1 MDVQNKLLL
10 RQIKRHFGSLE
21 HVPESLLPF
30 LNDINKSYNGF
41 DDDSKLLVNSLDISS
56 LELRNAFLKHKQ
68 DAESQ
73 KFIIRKIKEAISVL
87 NKSKVAD
94 QKIENFADDE
104 KKLVDDLIS
113 LVENHKKAVDEVL
126 KLSKAVEQNPASIVI
141 TDPKGNI
148 EYVNKKFC
156 DLTGYSFEEVIGKNP
171 RILKSDTTKKEYAE
185 DLWHTILKGKEWSGT
200 LRNVKKNGEFYWESA
215 LIAPIMNEEN
225 QITHFLAVK
234 EDITERKLMDETL
247 IALSGLQTI
256 LMNIASKYINLN
268 MNQIE
273 PVIQESLAEIGKF
286 VEADR
291 VNIFYYNYD
300 ENVCSNTHE
309 WCAQGIAPRKES
321 AKNISIILMAE
332 WLEAHRKGESFL
344 MEDISLLEAGNLKMM
359 IESCA
364 IKSFLTV
371 PMMRDDICI
380 GFVGFDYLTKIRKS
394 TDNEKKLLY
403 VFCQM
408 VVNLHIRAELEKNL
422 LVEKDNA
429 QAANRAKSEFLA
441 NMSHEIRTPMNSILG
456 FSEVMLN
463 TTQDLKQ
470 KNFLKTILDSGKS
483 LLSLINDILDLSK
496 IEAGRMEISPEP
508 ADLRTIIRE
517 IFQLFEQKI
526 KEKNIELIAE
536 IDDSFPHTIIIDEI
550 RLRQI
555 LLNLVGNAIKFT
567 LYGKVV
573 VAIRILTDI
582 EGIISFEIAV
592 SDTGIGI
599 PEMDQKRI
607 FESFSQQAGQDYRQY
622 GGTGLGLAI
631 SRRLCELMNGKI
643 SVKSILGS
651 GSTFTINFENI
662 KYSEEEL
669 NIDNLYL
676 WSEEKVHIHN
686 AHILIVD
693 DVPYNRQLLTAYLEE
708 FNFQLMEAEN
718 GEMAVELARLYHP
731 DLIFMDIR
739 MPGMNGYEATTILK
753 SEEKTKKI
761 PIIALTASTMHSEV
775 DRLKALFD
783 GYLRKPVQKRSLLN
797 EMMRFIPFEHIEKE
811 SETDVNVISS
821 IPLIPLS
828 IPETIKPAFNAKF
841 LEEINRQSLFMMTD
855 KLAELS
861 AAMENFG
868 QEHHLDL
875 LLVEVAE
882 LRNHIENFDFEQ
894 IQYTLVIIKSIFKTN

>member
-1 MDVQNKLLL
+1 MDLQNKLLL
-10 RQIKRHFGSLE
+10 RQIRRHFGSIE
-21 HVPESLLPF
+21 NVPDGFLPF
-30 LNDINKSYNGF
+30 LKDIGKSYDGF
-41 DDDSKLLVNSLDISS
+41 DEDAKLLVNSLDISS

-73 KFIIRKIKEAISVL
+73 KFIIQKIKEAISVL
-87 NKSKVAD
+87 IKSQVAD
-94 QKIENFADDE
+94 QKIESRADDG

-156 DLTGYSFEEVIGKNP
+156 DLTGYSFEEVVGKNP

-185 DLWHTILKGKEWSGT
+185 ELWHTILDGKEWSGT

-215 LIAPIMNEEN
+215 LIAPIINEEK

-247 IALSGLQTI
+247 ASLSGLQTI

-268 MNQIE
+268 LNQIE
-273 PVIQESLAEIGKF
+273 PVIQESLAEIGRF

-291 VNIFYYNYD
+291 VNIFYYNYSD
-300 ENVCSNTHE
+300 NICTNTHE
-309 WCAQGIAPRKES
+309 WCSEGIPFRKES
-321 AKNISIILMAE
+321 SKNISIDFMTD
-332 WLEAHRKGESFL
+332 WLEAHQKGESFL
-344 MEDISLLEAGNLKMM
+344 VEDISLLAPGKLKTM

-364 IKSFLTV
+364 VKSFLTV
-371 PMMRDDICI
+371 PMMRDDTCI
-380 GFVGFDYLTKIRKS
+380 GFVGFDYLTKLRKS
-394 TDNEKKLLY
+394 AENEKKLLY
-403 VFCQM
+403 VFSQM

-422 LVEKDNA
+422 LIEKENA

-463 TTQDLKQ
+463 TTHDPKQ

-508 ADLRTIIRE
+508 ADIRIIIRE
-517 IFQLFEQKI
+517 IFQLFEQKV

-536 IDDSFPHTIIIDEI
+536 IDENFPNTIIIDEI

-567 LYGKVV
+567 LHGKVV
-573 VAIRILTDI
+573 VSVHLLTDDQ
-582 EGIISFEIAV
+582 GIISFEIAV
-592 SDTGIGI
+592 TDTGIGI
-599 PEMDQKRI
+599 PENDQQQI
-607 FESFSQQAGQDYRQY
+607 FESFSQQSGQDYRLY

-651 GSTFTINFENI
+651 GSTFTVHFKNI
-662 KYSEEEL
+662 KHSDEEL
-669 NIDNLYL
+669 SHDNFYL
-676 WSEEKVHIHN
+676 WSDDKVHFHN

-708 FNFQLMEAEN
+708 FNLKLTEAEN

-753 SEEKTKKI
+753 SDEKTQKI
-761 PIIALTASTMHSEV
+761 PIIALTASTMQSEV
-775 DRLKALFD
+775 DKLKALFD

-797 EMMRFIPFEHIEKE
+797 EMMQFIPYEHVAYQNKTESNDVSSTPIEPLM
-811 SETDVNVISS
+811 
-821 IPLIPLS
+821 IPD
-828 IPETIKPAFNAKF
+828 TIKPLFNTQF
-841 LEEINRQSLFMMTD
+841 LDEINRQSLFMMTD
-855 KLAELS
+855 KLTELCT
-861 AAMENFG
+861 AMEKFG
-868 QEHHLDL
+868 QENDLDL
-875 LLVEVAE
+875 LLVEAAE

-894 IQYTLVIIKSIFKTN
+894 IQYSLVTIKTLFKT